1 MPTSERDRR
10 VDDRSRNQLASHPDR
25 LVARVAAEQDGV
37 VSLAQLRA
45 RGVSSR
51 AVTTRVRS
59 GRLHRL
65 YRGVYAVGHV
75 AVPARGRLRAAAL
88 ACGETAVL
96 SHFSAAEF
104 WGLVAP
110 RDRLPQVSVSDAG
123 GRGVAGIR
131 VHRRRS
137 LEARDVWSRA
147 GIRVTCPARTLLDIA
162 PSLSAEALRRT
173 ARQAQAEGRV
183 NVHQLVEVLSRA
195 TGQRGAA
202 ALRVVV
208 ADGPAPTRSELE
220 DAVLLLIERVSP
232 VRPEI
237 NVMLR
242 LAGERAIRPDF
253 MWRAT
258 RVVIEAD
265 GAAWHEHKLTREED
279 AAKQA
284 ILEAHGFRVLRITWE
299 QAVRRPQQTM
309 ARIAAAVACADRYRS
324 SLS

>member
-1 MPTSERDRR
+1 MPSSTSHRR
-10 VDDRSRNQLASHPDR
+10 VVDPSRHQLAAHPDR

-45 RGVSSR
+45 LGVSSR
-51 AVTTRVRS
+51 AITTRVRS

-75 AVPARGRLRAAAL
+75 AVPPRGRLRAAAL

-110 RDRLPQVSVSDAG
+110 RGRQPQVSVADG
-123 GRGVAGIR
+123 VGRGVAGIQ

-137 LEARDVWSRA
+137 LEARDVWTRS
-147 GIRVTCPARTLLDIA
+147 GIRVTCPGRTLLDIA
-162 PSLSAEALRRT
+162 PSLTADGLRRT
-173 ARQAQAEGRV
+173 ARQAQAEGHV
-183 NVHQLVEVLSRA
+183 NLRQLVEVLSRA

-220 DAVLLLIERVSP
+220 DAVLLLIDRVSP
-232 VRPEI
+232 TRPAI
-237 NVMLR
+237 NVLVR
-242 LAGERAIRPDF
+242 LEGERPIRPDF
-253 MWRAT
+253 LWQMP

-284 ILEAHGFRVLRITWE
+284 ILEAHGYRVLRITWD
-299 QAVRRPQQTM
+299 QAVRHPKQTI
-309 ARIAAAVACADRYRS
+309 ARIAGALA
-324 SLS
+324 